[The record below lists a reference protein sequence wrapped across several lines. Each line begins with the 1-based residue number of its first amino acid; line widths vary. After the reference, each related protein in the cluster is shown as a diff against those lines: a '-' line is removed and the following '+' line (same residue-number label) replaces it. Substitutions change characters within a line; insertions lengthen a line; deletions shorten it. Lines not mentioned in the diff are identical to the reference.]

1 MTISSKNNL
10 NKSNITNLLKLCDTI
25 ENNQDSSYLIN
36 HFSESFGNIFD
47 YKWTIIWLPFLLY
60 TLIMIILI
68 MNVNVVN
75 VENQID
81 SHTSEFLLGI
91 YAFIIMFIIYFI
103 VDFAYQISTCRGED
117 NISTKKIIFN
127 CLYNSFFVSLAVSIG
142 YLLAI
147 NLSNPK
153 LNRYIAIEQVSYY
166 RNISNH
172 KNNFLISSLFYFLT
186 IIYINP
192 ITFQKKII
200 SRNNI
205 C

>member
-1 MTISSKNNL
+1 MTITSKNNS
-10 NKSNITNLLKLCDTI
+10 NKSNITNLLKLCDNI

-47 YKWTIIWLPFLLY
+47 YKWAIIWIPFLLY
-60 TLIMIILI
+60 TLIMLILI
-68 MNVNVVN
+68 MNINVVN

-81 SHTSEFLLGI
+81 STTSEFLLGI

-103 VDFAYQISTCRGED
+103 VDFTYQISTCRGED
-117 NISTKKIIFN
+117 NIHTKKIILN

-153 LNRYIAIEQVSYY
+153 LNRYIDIQQISYY

-172 KNNFLISSLFYFLT
+172 KNNFIISSLFYFLT

-192 ITFQKKII
+192 ITFEKKII
-200 SRNNI
+200 SRNNL